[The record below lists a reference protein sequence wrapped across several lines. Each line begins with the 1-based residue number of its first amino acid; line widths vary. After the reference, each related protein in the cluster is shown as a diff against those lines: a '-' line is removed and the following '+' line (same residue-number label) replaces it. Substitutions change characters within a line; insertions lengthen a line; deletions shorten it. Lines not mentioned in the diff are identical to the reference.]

1 MPWVR
6 YDDRYPFKRE
16 IRKLGDSAYRLHH
29 SAVCW
34 SSDNGTDGF
43 VGDDDLELASDCRDP
58 RTAVQELVARG
69 LWEECEDG
77 WRIVTFYDHALS
89 ADQVERDR
97 ALKTERQQRWRQN
110 KRGSASVDASTP
122 PSRSASRDASK
133 DGAPTRP
140 DPTHIDVLRT
150 SPEAP
155 AGPEEPASATAAPPR
170 AKSKPKEPNPTD
182 ETADRIVTDWWERN
196 KSSTAQTFIAV
207 RKIIRPLIA
216 RGIDPDLVAAA
227 MDNATATGFP
237 ISGGTLTTA
246 MKRLTQPQAPP
257 QDQYGTVTPLRPSTT
272 HVRVSAALERAARYA
287 AEEAA
292 QSADPFAK
300 EA

>member
-6 YDDRYPFKRE
+6 YDDRYPSKRD

-34 SSDNGTDGF
+34 SSENHTDGF
-43 VGDDDLELASDCRDP
+43 VGDDDLELASDCDEP
-58 RTAVQELVARG
+58 RTAVKELVARG
-69 LWEECEDG
+69 LWEQREDG
-77 WRIVTFYDHALS
+77 WLILTFFEHAMS

-110 KRGSASVDASTP
+110 KRSNASVDASTP
-122 PSRSASRDASK
+122 PSRSASRDASG

-140 DPTHIDVLRT
+140 DPTHKDVLRT
-150 SPEAP
+150 SAQEA
-155 AGPEEPASATAAPPR
+155 GGTEEPDSATAPPPR
-170 AKSKPKEPNPTD
+170 AKGKPKEPKPTNPTD
-182 ETADRIVTDWWERN
+182 EAADRIVTDWWERN
-196 KSSTAQTFIAV
+196 KTSTAQKFIAV
-207 RKIIRPLIA
+207 RSIIRPLVA
-216 RGIDPDLVAAA
+216 RGIDPDFLAAA
-227 MDNATATGFP
+227 MNNATEAGFP

-246 MKRLTQPQAPP
+246 MKRLERS

-292 QSADPFAK
+292 QSADPFAM